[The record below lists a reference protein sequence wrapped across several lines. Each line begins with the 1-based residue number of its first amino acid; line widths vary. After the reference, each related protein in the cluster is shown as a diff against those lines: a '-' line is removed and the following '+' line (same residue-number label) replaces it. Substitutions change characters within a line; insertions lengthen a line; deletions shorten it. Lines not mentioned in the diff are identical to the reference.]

1 MHLKERLMMSI
12 LKDKKLLIVDD
23 EEGIRELLIS
33 ELDFHGAIC
42 TEASSGQEAVA
53 IYKAQTFDAVI
64 SDIRMSNG
72 DGLYFLEEI
81 RKANLPLCTMIFMT
95 GFSEIPLAEFYDRG
109 VEAVITK
116 PFRLEQILN
125 TLEVAIN
132 SPRMGWRRAPRIV
145 AVLSIEVIWAGLAA
159 PIKAKTFNI
168 GRGGIFVQSAHGI
181 YPKLGARVKFTL
193 YYTYEG
199 CEESTSGEMVVRWVR
214 QETDFITPS
223 GFGAE
228 FVGLDQEKMD
238 EIASIA
244 GLAPTQVYIP
254 KT

>member
-1 MHLKERLMMSI
+1 MHQQERLMMSS

-42 TEASSGQEAVA
+42 TEASSGKEAFDL
-53 IYKAQTFDAVI
+53 YKTQTFDAVI

-72 DGLYFLEEI
+72 DGLFFLEEI

-109 VEAVITK
+109 VEAVISK

-132 SPRMGWRRAPRIV
+132 SPRMGWRRVPRIV
-145 AVLSIEVIWAGLAA
+145 AVLSIEVLWAGLVA

-168 GRGGIFVQSAHGI
+168 GRGGIFVQSAPGF
-181 YPKLGARVKFTL
+181 YPKLGSRVKFTL
-193 YYTYEG
+193 YYTSEG
-199 CEESTSGEMVVRWVR
+199 REDSTSGEMVVRWIR
-214 QETDFITPS
+214 EEADFIFPS

-228 FVGLDQEKMD
+228 FAGLDQEKM
-238 EIASIA
+238 ALIA